1 MTKSE
6 YNILVV
12 GAGLCGAVLAR
23 RLAEEKSLRV
33 LVIDRRNHLAGNMYD
48 YDNEVGIRVQAYGPH
63 VFHTD
68 DDDAYGF
75 VTRFCDP
82 VPYKTKCEAVIC
94 DQATPS
100 PFNFKTI
107 DQFCGDDADALK
119 HRLQAAFPGRS
130 EVPVLEMLDSDD
142 DDIASWA
149 RFLFEEDYRP
159 YTAKQ
164 WNIQPE
170 DIDPSVLA
178 RVPIVLSY
186 RDTYFDQKYEFIP
199 KDGFNSLAAQM
210 FDHPLIEVELGC
222 DALEHLVLLPDQGI
236 IEVFGKRT
244 PIVYTGPLDELFGFE
259 YGELPYRSLRFDFKT
274 FDTGSFQDAAITAY
288 PKADGYTR
296 ITEYTKMPFQDI
308 EGKTTVAYEYPASV
322 EGMSWREAEPY
333 YPVLTDDS
341 KSAYAKYQ
349 SLADAYSNLL
359 PCGRLADFRYYN
371 MDQAVLRAFE
381 VFDSVGGLL

>member
-1 MTKSE
+1 MITSE
-6 YNILVV
+6 YDVLVV

-23 RLAEEKSLRV
+23 RIAEERNLRV

-48 YDNEVGIRVQAYGPH
+48 YANDAGIRVQAYGPH

-68 DDDAYGF
+68 DERAYEF
-75 VTRFCDP
+75 VTRFCNP

-94 DQATPS
+94 DRATPS
-100 PFNFKTI
+100 PFNFRTI
-107 DQFCGDDADALK
+107 DQFCGEDADALK
-119 HRLQAAFPGRS
+119 QKLLSEFPGRS

-142 DDIASWA
+142 RDIALWA
-149 RFLFEEDYRP
+149 HFLFEEDYRP

-199 KDGFNSLAAQM
+199 EDGFSALADQM
-210 FDHPLIEVELGC
+210 LGHPLIEVGLGC
-222 DALEHLVLLPDQGI
+222 DALKHFDLLPEQHV
-236 IEVFGKRT
+236 IEAFGKRT
-244 PIVYTGPLDELFGFE
+244 PIVYTGPLDELFDFR
-259 YGELPYRSLRFDFKT
+259 YGELPYRSLKFDFKT
-274 FDTGSFQDAAITAY
+274 FDTNSFQDAAITAY
-288 PKADGYTR
+288 PKAVGYTR
-296 ITEYTKMPFQDI
+296 ITEYTKMPIQHI

-322 EGMSWREAEPY
+322 NGASWREAEPY

-341 KSAYAKYQ
+341 KNAYSRYLR
-349 SLADAYSNLL
+349 LADSFSNLY

-381 VFDSVGGLL
+381 VFECMGGSL